1 MWLRGSRGVE
11 GLKGV
16 LIMEIK
22 DFLCGFSAAVAGC
35 LRKCVA
41 SAGQLLLL
49 PLDESFHLVL
59 SFHPPLLWEI

>member
-1 MWLRGSRGVE
+1 
-11 GLKGV
+11 
-16 LIMEIK
+16 MEIK

-41 SAGQLLLL
+41 NAGQLLLL